1 MRRPLIMLMMSALAV
16 LTACGMPFQVM
27 DRDGMVR
34 NSYHRIT
41 QEEAARMMEEE
52 DSYIIL
58 DVRTREEFESG
69 HIPGAVCLPNEDI
82 DLDRP
87 EDLTEVLPDR
97 SQIILVYCRS
107 GNRSRQASQKLAD
120 SGYTSVYEF
129 GGINDWTG
137 EVVTGP

>member
-27 DRDGMVR
+27 DIDGMVR
-34 NSYHRIT
+34 NSYQRIT

-87 EDLTEVLPDR
+87 GL
-97 SQIILVYCRS
+97 SH
-107 GNRSRQASQKLAD
+107 
-120 SGYTSVYEF
+120 
-129 GGINDWTG
+129 
-137 EVVTGP
+137 

>member
-16 LTACGMPFQVM
+16 LTACGRPFQVM

-34 NSYHRIT
+34 NSYQRIT

-97 SQIILVYCRS
+97 GQIILVYCRS